1 MVRQWSAKS
10 IPRVRISP
18 LPLNIIWPCS
28 SEVEHLTEDQAV
40 GVPKA
45 PEATMA
51 PSSKRLRIG
60 PFQGSDVGSWPIG
73 VTNAGSSNWL
83 GYQALNLAIS
93 DHTRYR

>member
-1 MVRQWSAKS
+1 
-10 IPRVRISP
+10 
-18 LPLNIIWPCS
+18 
-28 SEVEHLTEDQAV
+28 
-40 GVPKA
+40 
-45 PEATMA
+45 MA

-60 PFQGSDVGSWPIG
+60 PFQGSDVGAWPIG